1 MISGETVVEWGDV
14 WNYFVSLSKTYVRTE
29 ENAKDWEKLMKR
41 VIGWYVSQTR
51 SVNMMYPTDVD
62 LPEVTD
68 AKLEEA
74 VKWSNKRGV
83 IIRIPHGA
91 NYDVINALK
100 MLYLIFMYVYNG
112 RDGLTVRWH
121 DNH

>member
-1 MISGETVVEWGDV
+1 MISGETVIEWGDV

-29 ENAKDWEKLMKR
+29 ENAKDWEKLMRR
-41 VIGWYVSQTR
+41 VIGWYISQTR

-68 AKLEEA
+68 DKIAEA
-74 VKWSNKRGV
+74 VKWSNERGV
-83 IIRIPHGA
+83 ITRIPHGA

-100 MLYLIFMYVYNG
+100 MLYLIFSMSTMGV
-112 RDGLTVRWH
+112 TV
-121 DNH
+121 